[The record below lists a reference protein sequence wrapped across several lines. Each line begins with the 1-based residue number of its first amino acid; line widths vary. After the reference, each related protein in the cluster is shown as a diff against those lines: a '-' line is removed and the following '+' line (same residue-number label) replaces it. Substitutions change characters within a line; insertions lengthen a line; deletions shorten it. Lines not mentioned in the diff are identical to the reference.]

1 MAQSS
6 SARVVGRPFV
16 KGEAPGR
23 LHGSVNK
30 TTVSVKAALEAAFT
44 GLGGVPALIAWAEKE
59 PAEFYRL
66 WGKLL
71 PKNVTIEGGAQLGI
85 VILPPLGS
93 ATATASA
100 SICPAEAVEAL
111 EATVT
116 PLPSLAP
123 SSGAISGVASEA
135 VGAVA
140 TEL

>member
-30 TTVSVKAALEAAFT
+30 TTVSVKAALEAAFL
-44 GLGGVPALIAWAEKE
+44 GLGGVPALIAWGERE

-66 WGKLL
+66 WSKLL
-71 PKNVTIEGGAQLGI
+71 PRNVTIEGGAQLGI

-93 ATATASA
+93 
-100 SICPAEAVEAL
+100 L
-111 EATVT
+111 RR
-116 PLPSLAP
+116 PLRRPLRRLLAP
-123 SSGAISGVASEA
+123 LRLLRRLS
-135 VGAVA
+135 
-140 TEL
+140 LP